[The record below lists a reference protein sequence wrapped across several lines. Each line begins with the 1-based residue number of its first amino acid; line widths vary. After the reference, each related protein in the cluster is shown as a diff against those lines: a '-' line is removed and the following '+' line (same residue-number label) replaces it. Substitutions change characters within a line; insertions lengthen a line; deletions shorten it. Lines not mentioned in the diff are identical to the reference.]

1 MWGMFRRRDS
11 EAGKNQAA
19 VASRP
24 RHAAPAGHDTGHDA
38 GHDVGPA
45 RHTGHDAGPARHAAP
60 PRADAAEAG
69 QEQRE
74 PWGPPPAG
82 LDVSLPHPARVWN
95 YWLGGRDFFAADKA
109 AGEEIGQEFPHL
121 AEAARAERAFLVRAV
136 RFLAGPA
143 RIRQF
148 LDVGSGLPAGGNT
161 HEIAQRIVPD
171 TGIVYADHDPA
182 VILHAKALL
191 SSPMLASTPGGVV
204 CYTQADLRDVTA
216 VLADAAST
224 LDVSKPVAL
233 IMLGILGH
241 IDDYGAARSI
251 TSQLMDALPAG
262 SYLVIA
268 DGVAASPAISSAQR
282 RYDETARPRYGASAP
297 APYVLRKPDELA
309 SFFAGLDLIEPGV
322 VPCPRWR
329 PDRLDRSGQ
338 SARPAP
344 PASPGRLAPP
354 GGPGTDGGRDDEATA
369 YCGVARK
376 P

>member
-1 MWGMFRRRDS
+1 MFRRRVS
-11 EAGKNQAA
+11 EAGKDQAG

-24 RHAAPAGHDTGHDA
+24 RHAAPAGHD
-38 GHDVGPA
+38 
-45 RHTGHDAGPARHAAP
+45 AGPVRHDSP
-60 PRADAAEAG
+60 PSLDNAEAG
-69 QEQRE
+69 PEQRE

-109 AGEEIGQEFPHL
+109 AGEEIGREFPHL
-121 AEAARAERAFLVRAV
+121 AETARAERAFLVRAV

-171 TGIVYADHDPA
+171 TGIVYADNDPA

-191 SSPMLASTPGGVV
+191 GSPMLASTPEGTV
-204 CYTQADLRDVTA
+204 YYADADLRDVAA
-216 VLADAAST
+216 VLAAAATT
-224 LDVSKPVAL
+224 LDLSRPVAL

-241 IDDYGAARSI
+241 VEDYGAARSI
-251 TSQLMDALPAG
+251 TSQLMDELAPG

-268 DGVAASPAISSAQR
+268 DGVALDTAGAAPVASAQR
-282 RYDETARPRYGASAP
+282 RYDASARPRYGASAP
-297 APYVLRKPDELA
+297 PPYRLRRPDELA
-309 SFFAGLDLIEPGV
+309 GFFDGLDLTEPGV
-322 VPCPRWR
+322 VPCSQWR
-329 PDRLDRSGQ
+329 PD
-338 SARPAP
+338 
-344 PASPGRLAPP
+344 
-354 GGPGTDGGRDDEATA
+354 GRDRDGAATVAA

>member
-1 MWGMFRRRDS
+1 MFRRRVS
-11 EAGKNQAA
+11 EAGKDQAG

-24 RHAAPAGHDTGHDA
+24 RHAAPAGHD
-38 GHDVGPA
+38 
-45 RHTGHDAGPARHAAP
+45 AGPVRHDSP
-60 PRADAAEAG
+60 PPPGNAEAG

-109 AGEEIGQEFPHL
+109 AGEEISREFPHL
-121 AEAARAERAFLVRAV
+121 AETARAERAFLVRAV

-191 SSPMLASTPGGVV
+191 GSPMLASTPEGAV
-204 CYTQADLRDVTA
+204 YYADADLRDVAA
-216 VLADAAST
+216 VLAAAST
-224 LDVSKPVAL
+224 TLDLSRPVAL

-251 TSQLMDALPAG
+251 TSQLMHELAPG

-268 DGVAASPAISSAQR
+268 DGAALDTAGAVSVASAQR
-282 RYDETARPRYGASAP
+282 RYDASARPRYGASAP
-297 APYVLRKPDELA
+297 APYRLRRPDELA
-309 SFFAGLDLIEPGV
+309 SFFDGLDLTEPGV
-322 VPCPRWR
+322 VPCSQWR
-329 PDRLDRSGQ
+329 PD
-338 SARPAP
+338 
-344 PASPGRLAPP
+344 GR
-354 GGPGTDGGRDDEATA
+354 GRDGAETAAA

>member
-1 MWGMFRRRDS
+1 MFRRRAS

-19 VASRP
+19 VASGP
-24 RHAAPAGHDTGHDA
+24 RHAAPAGHD
-38 GHDVGPA
+38 
-45 RHTGHDAGPARHAAP
+45 AGPAHAAP
-60 PRADAAEAG
+60 PQPDAREPRPDAREPRPDAAGPRPDAAEPG
-69 QEQRE
+69 REQRE

-109 AGEEIGQEFPHL
+109 AGEEISREFPHL
-121 AEAARAERAFLVRAV
+121 AEAARAERAFLVRVV

-171 TGIVYADHDPA
+171 TGIVYADHDPS

-191 SSPMLASTPGGVV
+191 SSPMLASTPEGAV
-204 CYTQADLRDVTA
+204 YYADADLRDVAA
-216 VLADAAST
+216 VLAAAATT
-224 LDVSKPVAL
+224 LDLSRPVAL
-233 IMLGILGH
+233 MMLGILGH
-241 IDDYGAARSI
+241 IEDYGAARSI
-251 TSQLMDALPAG
+251 TSQLMDELAPG

-268 DGVAASPAISSAQR
+268 DGAAADTSGAASVATAQR
-282 RYDETARPRYGASAP
+282 RYDANARPRYGASAP
-297 APYVLRKPDELA
+297 PPYRLRRPDELA
-309 SFFAGLDLIEPGV
+309 SFFDGLDLTEPGV
-322 VPCPRWR
+322 VPCSQWR
-329 PDRLDRSGQ
+329 PD
-338 SARPAP
+338 
-344 PASPGRLAPP
+344 GRERDGA
-354 GGPGTDGGRDDEATA
+354 GTAAA

>member
-1 MWGMFRRRDS
+1 MFRRRAS

-19 VASRP
+19 VASGP
-24 RHAAPAGHDTGHDA
+24 RHAAPAGHD
-38 GHDVGPA
+38 
-45 RHTGHDAGPARHAAP
+45 AGPVRQAAP
-60 PRADAAEAG
+60 PQPDAREPRPDAREPRPDAAGPRPDAAEPG
-69 QEQRE
+69 REQRE

-109 AGEEIGQEFPHL
+109 AGEEISREFPHL
-121 AEAARAERAFLVRAV
+121 AEAARAERAFLVRVV

-171 TGIVYADHDPA
+171 TGIVYADHDPS

-191 SSPMLASTPGGVV
+191 SSPMLASTPEGAV
-204 CYTQADLRDVTA
+204 YYADADLRDVAA
-216 VLADAAST
+216 VLAAAATT
-224 LDVSKPVAL
+224 LDLSRPVAL
-233 IMLGILGH
+233 MMLGILGH
-241 IDDYGAARSI
+241 IEDYGAARSI
-251 TSQLMDALPAG
+251 TSQLMDELAPG

-268 DGVAASPAISSAQR
+268 DGVAADTSGAASVATAQR
-282 RYDETARPRYGASAP
+282 RYDANARPRYGASAP
-297 APYVLRKPDELA
+297 PPYRLRRPDELA
-309 SFFAGLDLIEPGV
+309 SFFDGLDLTEPGV
-322 VPCPRWR
+322 VPCSQWR
-329 PDRLDRSGQ
+329 PD
-338 SARPAP
+338 
-344 PASPGRLAPP
+344 GRERDGA
-354 GGPGTDGGRDDEATA
+354 GTAAA

>member
-1 MWGMFRRRDS
+1 VFRRRDP
-11 EAGKNQAA
+11 EAGKDQAG

-24 RHAAPAGHDTGHDA
+24 RHAAPAGHD
-38 GHDVGPA
+38 
-45 RHTGHDAGPARHAAP
+45 AGPVRHDSP
-60 PRADAAEAG
+60 PPPDNAEAG
-69 QEQRE
+69 QQQRE

-109 AGEEIGQEFPHL
+109 AGEEISREFPHL
-121 AEAARAERAFLVRAV
+121 AEAARAERAFLVRVV

-171 TGIVYADHDPA
+171 TGIVYADHDPS

-191 SSPMLASTPGGVV
+191 SSPMLASTPEGAV
-204 CYTQADLRDVTA
+204 YYADADLRDVAA
-216 VLADAAST
+216 VLAAATTT
-224 LDVSKPVAL
+224 LDLSRPVAL
-233 IMLGILGH
+233 LMLGILGH
-241 IDDYGAARSI
+241 IEDYGAARSI
-251 TSQLMDALPAG
+251 TSQLMDELAPG

-268 DGVAASPAISSAQR
+268 DGVAADTSGAASVATAQR
-282 RYDETARPRYGASAP
+282 RYDANARPRYGASAP
-297 APYVLRKPDELA
+297 PPYRLRRPDELA
-309 SFFAGLDLIEPGV
+309 SFFDGLDLTEPGV
-322 VPCPRWR
+322 VPCSQWR
-329 PDRLDRSGQ
+329 PD
-338 SARPAP
+338 
-344 PASPGRLAPP
+344 GRERDGA
-354 GGPGTDGGRDDEATA
+354 GTAAA